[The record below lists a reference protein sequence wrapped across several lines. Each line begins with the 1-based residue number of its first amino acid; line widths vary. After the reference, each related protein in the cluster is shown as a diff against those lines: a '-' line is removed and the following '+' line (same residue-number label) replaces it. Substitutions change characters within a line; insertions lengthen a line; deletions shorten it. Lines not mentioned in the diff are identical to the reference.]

1 MLTYHLLGIFP
12 EPEYPARA
20 AAGDGGQVR
29 RGEDLHLYGLD
40 RGAQQGE
47 VRQQHHQLLCQNQ
60 RELHPG

>member
-1 MLTYHLLGIFP
+1 MLGIFP

-29 RGEDLHLYGLD
+29 RGEDLHLHGPD

-47 VRQQHHQLLCQNQ
+47 VRQQHHQLLSQN
-60 RELHPG
+60 